1 MVWGEVF
8 NITRP
13 ITSLNQSPLYTIR
26 YDHVEGIV
34 RFTWI
39 LNRTKISREE
49 LEDPPHPEFAPNQ
62 DSSAL
67 DRIILRAYRETLV
80 RDVTSFDW
88 NIKTGEAMIMIRK
101 LRGTKYKDER
111 DKILSELKN
120 VIPIADFRRLS
131 ISNLINNLHG
141 IEEVVMPK
149 VKLRSFSSAKAVL
162 SLTSGTRDDLSSN
175 PSFKNIIQTHKEDFT
190 GLDSFV
196 HWEISNN
203 QQIGLDL
210 DAKKQDD
217 HKIAILSQETEED
230 VRLLLRRIRTYCT

>member
-1 MVWGEVF
+1 
-8 NITRP
+8 
-13 ITSLNQSPLYTIR
+13 
-26 YDHVEGIV
+26 
-34 RFTWI
+34 
-39 LNRTKISREE
+39 
-49 LEDPPHPEFAPNQ
+49 
-62 DSSAL
+62 
-67 DRIILRAYRETLV
+67 
-80 RDVTSFDW
+80 
-88 NIKTGEAMIMIRK
+88 MIMIRK